1 MQPDHSNSYTETC
14 SIFVRSSTKTLVVP
28 GPLTYM
34 PILEALK
41 LALTAILSHK
51 LRSFLT
57 LLGVIFGVATVIVV
71 VSLIE
76 GFNAYVDEKIANIGT
91 NAFSIGKYSIDDFSS
106 VEALNAARRR
116 NKDIT
121 LEDAAALAAR
131 GGAIHDV
138 GAKEDTLGDVKFG
151 STTLRRIHIGASTPN
166 MADIER
172 VEASDGRF
180 FSKVDEETRRN
191 VTFIGADV
199 VEKLFPT
206 TDPLGQ
212 TIRIDGR
219 PFEVIGVGKA
229 KGSVFGQPQDMYVSM
244 PLSTFLAI
252 YGSRR
257 SLQLSV
263 TSTSPATYQDAVDEA
278 RIVMRTRRKLTPS
291 EKDNFGIIT
300 PSAINEL
307 RDKIFGTIQ
316 IAAIGVTSISLVVGG
331 IVIMNIMLV
340 SVTERT
346 KEIGIRK
353 SIGARRS
360 DILKQFLA
368 ESTMLSLLG
377 GAIGIGIAYLL
388 AKLVATVT
396 PVPTSLPLLAVTIA
410 LLVSGTVGLIS
421 GVYPAWRAAR
431 LDPIEALRA
440 E

>member
-1 MQPDHSNSYTETC
+1 
-14 SIFVRSSTKTLVVP
+14 
-28 GPLTYM
+28 M
-34 PILEALK
+34 PFFEALK
-41 LALTAILSHK
+41 LAVSAILAHK

-91 NAFSIGKYSIDDFSS
+91 NAFAVQKYSIEDFSS
-106 VEALNAARRR
+106 VAALNAARRR
-116 NKDIT
+116 NKDVT
-121 LEDAAALAAR
+121 LDDAAALIAH
-131 GGAIHDV
+131 GGSIQDV
-138 GAKEDTLGDVKFG
+138 GAQEDSGGDVKFG
-151 STTLRRIHIGASTPN
+151 AINLFRVRVTATTPN
-166 MADIER
+166 IADIER
-172 VEASDGRF
+172 I
-180 FSKVDEETRRN
+180 ETREGRYFN
-191 VTFIGADV
+191 KIDEDERRSVTFIGADV
-199 VEKLFPT
+199 ADKLFPT
-206 TDPLGQ
+206 ANPLGQ

-219 PFEVIGVGKA
+219 SFEIIGVAEA

-244 PLSTFLAI
+244 PLSTFLAF

-257 SLQLSV
+257 SIGLSV
-263 TSTSPATYQDAVDEA
+263 TSTGQETYDDAVEEA
-278 RIVMRTRRKLTPS
+278 RVVIRTRRKLGSS

-316 IAAIGVTSISLVVGG
+316 VAAIGITSISLVVGG

-353 SIGARRS
+353 SIGARRT

-368 ESTMLSLLG
+368 ESTLLSLLG
-377 GAIGIGIAYLL
+377 GAIGISIAYLL
-388 AKLVATVT
+388 AKLVAALT
-396 PVPTSLPLLAVTIA
+396 PVPTVLPLFAVTVA
-410 LLVSGTVGLIS
+410 LLVSATVGLVS
-421 GVYPAWRAAR
+421 GVYPAWRAAK

-440 E
+440 D

>member
-1 MQPDHSNSYTETC
+1 
-14 SIFVRSSTKTLVVP
+14 
-28 GPLTYM
+28 M

-41 LALTAILSHK
+41 LALSAILSHK

-76 GFNAYVDEKIANIGT
+76 GFNVYVDEKIANIGT
-91 NAFSIGKYSIDDFSS
+91 NAFSVRKFSIQDFSS

-121 LEDAAALAAR
+121 LDDAAALAAR
-131 GGAIHDV
+131 GGAIQEV
-138 GAKEDTLGDVKFG
+138 GAKEDIAGDVKFG
-151 STTLRRIHIGASTPN
+151 ATNLRRIHISATTPN
-166 MADIER
+166 IADIER
-172 VEASDGRF
+172 IEASEGRYF
-180 FSKVDEETRRN
+180 NNVDQETRRN
-191 VTFIGADV
+191 ATFIGADV
-199 VEKLFPT
+199 AEKLFPT
-206 TDPLGQ
+206 SNPLGQ

-219 PFEVIGVGKA
+219 AFEVIGIGKA
-229 KGSVFGQPQDMYVSM
+229 KGSVFGQPQDMYVAM

-252 YGSRR
+252 YGARR
-257 SLQLSV
+257 SLNLSV
-263 TSTSPATYQDAVDEA
+263 TSSGPATYQDAVDEA
-278 RIVMRTRRKLTPS
+278 RIVMRTRRKLAPS
-291 EKDNFGIIT
+291 EDDNFGIIT

-307 RDKIFGTIQ
+307 RDQIFGTIQ
-316 IAAIGVTSISLVVGG
+316 VAAIGITSISLVVGG

-353 SIGARRS
+353 SIGARRA
-360 DILKQFLA
+360 DIVKQFLA

-377 GAIGIGIAYLL
+377 GAIGIAIAYAL
-388 AKLVATVT
+388 AKLVATLT
-396 PVPTSLPLLAVTIA
+396 PVPTSLPLLAVTLA

>member
-1 MQPDHSNSYTETC
+1 
-14 SIFVRSSTKTLVVP
+14 
-28 GPLTYM
+28 M
-34 PILEALK
+34 PFIEALK
-41 LALTAILSHK
+41 LALSAILGHK

-91 NAFSIGKYSIDDFSS
+91 NAFSVSKYSIDDFSS

-116 NKDIT
+116 NKDVT
-121 LEDAAALAAR
+121 LDDSAALLAR
-131 GGAIHDV
+131 RSAIQDV
-138 GAKEDTLGDVKFG
+138 GAKEDALGDVKYG
-151 STTLRRIHIGASTPN
+151 SINLFRVRISATTPN
-166 MADIER
+166 IAEIEKIE
-172 VEASDGRF
+172 VAEGRYF
-180 FSKVDEETRRN
+180 GQPDEETRRN

-199 VEKLFPT
+199 ADKLFPT
-206 TDPLGQ
+206 ANPLGQ

-219 PFEVIGVGKA
+219 PFQVIGVGKPE
-229 KGSVFGQPQDMYVSM
+229 GSVFGQPQDMYVSM
-244 PLSTFLAI
+244 PLSTFLAS

-257 SLQLSV
+257 SVNLSV
-263 TSTSPATYQDAVDEA
+263 TSTSAATYEDAVEEA
-278 RIVMRTRRKLTPS
+278 RVVMRTRRKLTPS

-316 IAAIGVTSISLVVGG
+316 VAAIGITSISLVVGG

-353 SIGARRS
+353 SIGAKKT

-377 GAIGIGIAYLL
+377 GAIGISIAYAL
-388 AKLVATVT
+388 AKLVAVLT
-396 PVPTSLPLLAVTIA
+396 PVPTALPMFAVTIA
-410 LLVSGTVGLIS
+410 LFVSATVGLMS

-431 LDPIEALRA
+431 LDPIEALRS

>member
-1 MQPDHSNSYTETC
+1 
-14 SIFVRSSTKTLVVP
+14 
-28 GPLTYM
+28 M

-41 LALTAILSHK
+41 LALSAILSHK

-71 VSLIE
+71 VSLVE

-91 NAFSIGKYSIDDFSS
+91 NAFSVSKFSIEDFSS
-106 VEALNAARRR
+106 VGALNAARRR

-121 LEDAAALAAR
+121 LDDAAALAAR
-131 GGAIHDV
+131 AGAIQEV
-138 GAKEDTLGDVKFG
+138 GAKEDITGDVKFG
-151 STTLRRIHIGASTPN
+151 AISLRRLHISATTPN
-166 MADIER
+166 IADIER
-172 VEASDGRF
+172 IEASEGRYF
-180 FSKVDEETRRN
+180 NKIDEETRRN

-199 VEKLFPT
+199 AEKLFPT
-206 TDPLGQ
+206 TNPLEQ

-219 PFEVIGVGKA
+219 PFEVIGIGKA
-229 KGSVFGQPQDMYVSM
+229 KGSVFGQPQDMYVAM

-257 SLQLSV
+257 SLNLSI
-263 TSTSPATYQDAVDEA
+263 TSSSAATYQDAVDEA
-278 RIVMRTRRKLTPS
+278 RIVMRTRRKLSPN

-377 GAIGIGIAYLL
+377 GAIGITIAYLL

-410 LLVSGTVGLIS
+410 WLVSGTVGLIS

>member
-1 MQPDHSNSYTETC
+1 
-14 SIFVRSSTKTLVVP
+14 
-28 GPLTYM
+28 M
-34 PILEALK
+34 PFLEALK
-41 LALTAILSHK
+41 LALSAIFGHK

-71 VSLIE
+71 VSLVE

-91 NAFSIGKYSIDDFSS
+91 NAFSVSKYSIDDFSS

-116 NKDIT
+116 NKDVT

-131 GGAIHDV
+131 GDAIQEV
-138 GAKEDTLGDVKFG
+138 GAKEDIAGDVKFG
-151 STTLRRIHIGASTPN
+151 ATNLLRVHISATTPN
-166 MADIER
+166 IADIER
-172 VEASDGRF
+172 IEAGEGRYF
-180 FSKVDEETRRN
+180 MKAEEDSRRN

-199 VEKLFPT
+199 ADKLFPT
-206 TDPLGQ
+206 ANPLGQ

-244 PLSTFLAI
+244 PLSTFLAF

-257 SLQLSV
+257 SLNSQRHLDQPGDISGRRRR
-263 TSTSPATYQDAVDEA
+263 SAHGDADPTQ
-278 RIVMRTRRKLTPS
+278 TRAN

-316 IAAIGVTSISLVVGG
+316 VAAIGVTSISLVVGG

-368 ESTMLSLLG
+368 ESTMLSLFG
-377 GAIGIGIAYLL
+377 GAIGIAIAYAL
-388 AKLVATVT
+388 AKLVATLT
-396 PVPTSLPLLAVTIA
+396 PVPTVLPLLAVTVA
-410 LLVSGTVGLIS
+410 LACLG
-421 GVYPAWRAAR
+421 
-431 LDPIEALRA
+431 
-440 E
+440 

>member
-1 MQPDHSNSYTETC
+1 
-14 SIFVRSSTKTLVVP
+14 
-28 GPLTYM
+28 M

-41 LALTAILSHK
+41 LALSAILSHK

-71 VSLIE
+71 VSLVE

-91 NAFSIGKYSIDDFSS
+91 NAFAVSKFSIEDFSS

-121 LEDAAALAAR
+121 LDDAAALAAR
-131 GGAIHDV
+131 GGAIQEV
-138 GAKEDTLGDVKFG
+138 GAKEDITGDVKFG
-151 STTLRRIHIGASTPN
+151 ATNMRRLHISATTPTI
-166 MADIER
+166 ADIER
-172 VEASDGRF
+172 IEASDGRYF
-180 FSKVDEETRRN
+180 NKVDEETRRN
-191 VTFIGADV
+191 ATFIGADV
-199 VEKLFPT
+199 AEKLFPT
-206 TDPLGQ
+206 TNPLGQ

-219 PFEVIGVGKA
+219 PFEVIGIGKA
-229 KGSVFGQPQDMYVSM
+229 KGSVFGQPQDMYVAM

-257 SLQLSV
+257 SLNLSI
-263 TSTSPATYQDAVDEA
+263 TSNSAATYQDAVDEA
-278 RIVMRTRRKLTPS
+278 RIVMRTRRKLTPN

-340 SVTERT
+340 SVTERR
-346 KEIGIRK
+346 KESGIRK

-377 GAIGIGIAYLL
+377 GAIGISIAYLL

>member
-1 MQPDHSNSYTETC
+1 
-14 SIFVRSSTKTLVVP
+14 
-28 GPLTYM
+28 M

-41 LALTAILSHK
+41 LALSAILSHK

-91 NAFSIGKYSIDDFSS
+91 NAFSVSKFSIEDFSS

-121 LEDAAALAAR
+121 LDDAAALAAR
-131 GGAIHDV
+131 GGAIQEV
-138 GAKEDTLGDVKFG
+138 GAKEDIAGDVKFG
-151 STTLRRIHIGASTPN
+151 ATNLRRIHISATTPN
-166 MADIER
+166 IADIER
-172 VEASDGRF
+172 IEASDGRYF
-180 FSKVDEETRRN
+180 NNVDQDTRRN

-199 VEKLFPT
+199 AEKLFPT
-206 TDPLGQ
+206 SNPLGQ

-219 PFEVIGVGKA
+219 AFEVVGIGKA
-229 KGSVFGQPQDMYVSM
+229 KGSVFGQPQDMYVAM

-257 SLQLSV
+257 SLNLSV
-263 TSTSPATYQDAVDEA
+263 TSNGPTTYQDAVDDA
-278 RIVMRTRRKLTPS
+278 RIAMRTRRKLSPS

-307 RDKIFGTIQ
+307 RDQIFGTIQ
-316 IAAIGVTSISLVVGG
+316 VAAIGVTSISLVVGG

-353 SIGARRS
+353 SIGARRT

-377 GAIGIGIAYLL
+377 GAIGIAIAYAL

-410 LLVSGTVGLIS
+410 ILVSGTVGLIS

>member
-1 MQPDHSNSYTETC
+1 
-14 SIFVRSSTKTLVVP
+14 
-28 GPLTYM
+28 M
-34 PILEALK
+34 PFLEALK
-41 LALTAILSHK
+41 LAISAILGHK

-76 GFNAYVDEKIANIGT
+76 GFNSYVDEKIANIGT
-91 NAFSIGKYSIDDFSS
+91 NAFSVSKYSIDDFSS

-116 NKDIT
+116 NKDVT

-131 GGAIHDV
+131 GGSIHEV
-138 GAKEDTLGDVKFG
+138 GAKEDIAGDVKFG
-151 STTLRRIHIGASTPN
+151 AVNLFRVHISATTPN
-166 MADIER
+166 IAEIER
-172 VEASDGRF
+172 IEAREGRY
-180 FSKVDEETRRN
+180 FSRAEEESRRN
-191 VTFIGADV
+191 VTFIGSDV
-199 VEKLFPT
+199 AERLFPT
-206 TDPLGQ
+206 ANPLGQ

-219 PFEVIGVGKA
+219 PFVIIGVGKA

-244 PLSTFLAI
+244 PLSTLLAI

-257 SLQLSV
+257 SINLSV
-263 TSTSPATYQDAVDEA
+263 TSTSPGTYQDAVEEA
-278 RIVMRTRRKLTPS
+278 RVVMRTRRKLGAN

-316 IAAIGVTSISLVVGG
+316 IAAVGITSISLVVGG

-368 ESTMLSLLG
+368 ESTMLSLFG
-377 GAIGIGIAYLL
+377 GAIGISIAYAV
-388 AKLVATVT
+388 AKLVAILT
-396 PVPTSLPLLAVTIA
+396 PVPTALPLLAVTVA
-410 LLVSGTVGLIS
+410 LGVSASVGLIS
-421 GVYPAWRAAR
+421 GVYPAWRAAG

>member
-1 MQPDHSNSYTETC
+1 
-14 SIFVRSSTKTLVVP
+14 
-28 GPLTYM
+28 M
-34 PILEALK
+34 PFLEALK
-41 LALTAILSHK
+41 LAVSAILGHK

-91 NAFSIGKYSIDDFSS
+91 NAFSVSKYAIEDFSS

-116 NKDIT
+116 NKDVT
-121 LEDAAALAAR
+121 MEDAAALAAR
-131 GGAIHDV
+131 GGSIHEV
-138 GAKEDTLGDVKFG
+138 GGKEDAAGDVKFG
-151 STTLRRIHIGASTPN
+151 SINLFRVHISATTPN
-166 MADIER
+166 IAEIER
-172 VEASDGRF
+172 IEVGEGRYF
-180 FSKVDEETRRN
+180 TKSEEESRRN

-199 VEKLFPT
+199 ADKLFPAAN
-206 TDPLGQ
+206 PLAQ
-212 TIRIDGR
+212 TIRVDGR
-219 PFEVIGVGKA
+219 PFEIIGVGKA
-229 KGSVFGQPQDMYVSM
+229 KGSVFGQPQDMYVAM
-244 PLSTFLAI
+244 PLATFLAI

-257 SLQLSV
+257 SINLSV
-263 TSTSPATYQDAVDEA
+263 TSTSQASYDDAVEEA
-278 RIVMRTRRKLTPS
+278 RVVMRTRRKLSPN

-316 IAAIGVTSISLVVGG
+316 VAAIGITSISLVVGG

-377 GAIGIGIAYLL
+377 GAIGIAIA
-388 AKLVATVT
+388 
-396 PVPTSLPLLAVTIA
+396 
-410 LLVSGTVGLIS
+410 
-421 GVYPAWRAAR
+421 
-431 LDPIEALRA
+431 
-440 E
+440 